1 MCIEMGELV
10 MSAIP
15 ALRRFKKGD
24 RVYVRAQQVWLVLTS
39 KVMSS
44 DRDWRRPTVLTYGDL
59 ALAMGLDP
67 RAGLTLARPL
77 GIVGWLCVDNDL
89 PTLNSIV
96 VNELTN
102 APGDHVVTRDHK
114 SYKEEQAEVMKI
126 NWHTIRVPTTGTLR
140 KVWESMRMPE
150 DG

>member
-1 MCIEMGELV
+1 
-10 MSAIP
+10 
-15 ALRRFKKGD
+15 
-24 RVYVRAQQVWLVLTS
+24 
-39 KVMSS
+39 
-44 DRDWRRPTVLTYGDL
+44 
-59 ALAMGLDP
+59 MGLDP